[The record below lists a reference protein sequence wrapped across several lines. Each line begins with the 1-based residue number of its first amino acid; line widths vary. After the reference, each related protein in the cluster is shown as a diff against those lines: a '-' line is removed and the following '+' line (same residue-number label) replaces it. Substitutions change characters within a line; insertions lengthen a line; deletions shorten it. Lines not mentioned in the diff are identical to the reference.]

1 MKKILI
7 SAVACLSIS
16 QASMFVGV
24 DGGYTMFGSVSNGA
38 TNSTI
43 YNENY
48 KQRFDNDWWS
58 LGLNFGAEGFV
69 NNYFGARAFL
79 EAVYSNSLIYNTSH
93 NVDILGNAD
102 LMLNFLNTG
111 GFSLGIFGGLGVGY
125 SVVFDGDFSKGYA
138 PLYGRTGVTM
148 GLGNSARIDL
158 TLKLPITAWTIHAS
172 NGVNKD
178 IAPSAFAFQAGFK
191 YLF

>member
-24 DGGYTMFGSVSNGA
+24 DGGYTMYGTVGNGA

-43 YNENY
+43 YDENY

-79 EAVYSNSLIYNTSH
+79 EAIYSNSLDNTKHHSI
-93 NVDILGNAD
+93 DIAGNAD

-111 GFSLGIFGGLGVGY
+111 GFSLGVFGGLGVGY
-125 SVVFDGDFSKGYA
+125 SILFGNNSNQGYI
-138 PLYGRTGVTM
+138 PLYGRTGITM
-148 GLGNSARIDL
+148 GLGSSARIDL
-158 TLKLPITAWTIHAS
+158 TLKLPITSWEIH
-172 NGVNKD
+172 NNEGVD
-178 IAPSAFAFQAGFK
+178 RYHAPSPFAFQAGFK